1 MSPAELAGAPEAVFR
16 PPDIEVL
23 MPGRSLPP
31 DQYRLL
37 VESSPVMIWRAGLDA
52 KCDYF
57 NETWLAFTGRTFEQ
71 EWGDG
76 WAEGVHPGDLDRC
89 VGIYRDHFARHAIFE
104 MEYRLRRHDG
114 VYRYIFDRGV
124 PFVDEAGRFAGF
136 IGSCVDVDDRV
147 RAQVLLEATAARER
161 KVAEGLAAELVAQGQ
176 EAERTAPSA
185 PAPARAATGAVTTPE
200 GLAREK
206 LARVFGAAQA
216 ETLLPRLLGEMGI
229 AALTTMEELDRFAQ
243 RLKARGGIEAAVGAA
258 LSVHIFLQRIRPQAG
273 VGLMPPGHTAG

>member
-1 MSPAELAGAPEAVFR
+1 MS
-16 PPDIEVL
+16 
-23 MPGRSLPP
+23 GRSLPP

-57 NETWLAFTGRTFEQ
+57 NETWLAFTGRAFEQ
-71 EWGDG
+71 ELGDG
-76 WAEGVHPGDLDRC
+76 WAEGVHPSDLDRC
-89 VGIYRDHFARHAIFE
+89 VGLYRDHFARHAVFE

-124 PFVDEAGRFAGF
+124 PFADGAGRFAGF
-136 IGSCVDVDDRV
+136 IGSCVDIEERV
-147 RAQVLLEATAARER
+147 RAQVLLEASAARER

-176 EAERTAPSA
+176 EAERTGPGA
-185 PAPARAATGAVTTPE
+185 PAPAKAAAMAATTPE

-206 LARVFGAAQA
+206 LSRVFGPAQA

-229 AALTTMEELDRFAQ
+229 ARLTTMEELDRFAQ
-243 RLKARGGIEAAVGAA
+243 WLRVRGGIEAAVGAA
-258 LSVHIFLQRIRPQAG
+258 LSVHMLLRRVQQLR
-273 VGLMPPGHTAG
+273 